1 MKNMNKTKTY
11 EYTTQALKCVT
22 LKGGGA
28 RGGRKLKKL
37 KAVNNFQRKAPE

>member
-22 LKGGGA
+22 LKGGGG
-28 RGGRKLKKL
+28 RGE
-37 KAVNNFQRKAPE
+37 KA

>member
-22 LKGGGA
+22 LKGGG
-28 RGGRKLKKL
+28 GEGRKLKKL
-37 KAVNNFQRKAPE
+37 KAVNNFRRKAPE